1 MSNYELPT
9 ASADTLGG
17 VKVGTGLEIADGV
30 LSATGGGKADS
41 VDWQDIENK
50 PSDFKPSAHTH
61 VAADVSDLSE
71 VATSG
76 SYDDLTDKPSIP
88 TNTNQLVNGAGFQTA
103 AEVAAAVANANHL
116 KRQIVD
122 ALPSAAEAD
131 TNTIYMVKLSQ
142 GGEQNSYVEY
152 MVVNGQWE
160 KLGTSDV
167 DLSNYVTNDDLTS
180 ITNGEIDGI
189 AV

>member
-50 PSDFKPSAHTH
+50 PSDYKPSPHTH
-61 VAADVSDLSE
+61 VASDVSDLSE

-76 SYDDLTDKPSIP
+76 SYNDLTDKPSIP